1 MNLFNSILTSL
12 VIVAIFWGAALFQ
25 TNIAHAFETEK
36 TSPVL
41 AEEVKIKEAKKEVK
55 KKQTSTT
62 IAQISKADTKDPE
75 TIHIAGIHQ
84 RIELADIHFLWQKFS
99 DRPELHKHLKHRP
112 KKVYVLYQNI
122 NKNYQQAEVTIGY
135 DINELSKFTKH
146 YSINTSQYTALLP
159 AKKYDKKQLSEA
171 WGKMNHHK
179 AKEYVLEVHTLDKAG
194 DVITSQVFVS
204 YK

>member
-25 TNIAHAFETEK
+25 TNIAHAFEPEK
-36 TSPVL
+36 TSPTL
-41 AEEVKIKEAKKEVK
+41 TKEVK
-55 KKQTSTT
+55 TKEMVKKQKSTT
-62 IAQISKADTKDPE
+62 IAQISKANIQKAE

-146 YSINTSQYTALLP
+146 YSIDTSQYTVLLP
-159 AKKYDKKQLSEA
+159 ASKYDKKQLSEA

-179 AKEYVLEVHTLDKAG
+179 AKEYVLEVHTLNKAG